1 MSQTTSWDPEQYA
14 KNARFVADLGA
25 PLLEILAPKSGEV
38 ILDLGCGDG
47 ALTERIVL
55 FRCRVVG
62 IDASFA
68 QISAARNRGL
78 EVLVMDGHNLCFRN
92 KFDAVF
98 TNAALHWMK
107 LPTAVVSGVWN
118 ALKPGGRFV
127 GEFGGKGNV
136 GKIRSALHAAVRTR
150 GIDPAAIDPWY
161 YPSAEE
167 YSAILRAAGFTV
179 HSAKLV
185 PRPTQLPGDI
195 SGWLETFAQPFLNA
209 AGERERPAFL
219 HEVVRQLEPM
229 LRDSQGNWFADYVRL
244 RFAATKAVE

>member
-1 MSQTTSWDPEQYA
+1 MSQITSWNPELYA
-14 KNARFVADLGA
+14 RNARFVSDFGA
-25 PLLEILAPKSGEV
+25 PLLEILTPKPGEV

-47 ALTERIVL
+47 ALTDRIGL
-55 FRCRVVG
+55 FGCRVVG
-62 IDASFA
+62 VDASFA

-78 EVLVMDGHNLCFRN
+78 EVLVMDGHNLCFRT

-98 TNAALHWMK
+98 SNAALHWMK
-107 LPTAVVSGVWN
+107 LPAAVVSGVWN

-136 GKIRSALHAAVRTR
+136 GKIRFVLHAALRTY

-167 YSAILRAAGFTV
+167 YSEVLCAAGFTV
-179 HSAKLV
+179 DSAELI
-185 PRPTQLPGDI
+185 PRPTRLPGHI

-209 AGERERPAFL
+209 VGERERPAFL
-219 HEVVRQLEPM
+219 REIVRHLEPL
-229 LRDSQGNWFADYVRL
+229 LRDSQGNWFVDYIRL
-244 RFAATKAVE
+244 RFAATKASE